1 MDDPKSNSSLTLA
14 TREGRRALC
23 DDDLRITDE
32 ADLVREESVPSR
44 LTTVINGEIIPRLFM
59 LNNQQVTADQIA
71 PETGPRLEDYIVEYA
86 RIILKD
92 ESNQAFVFVEQLH
105 ADGHQLDRIM
115 MDLLAPTARQL
126 GVWWEEDRID
136 FVDVT
141 IGTSRLKQV
150 LHHFRPSRLARAY
163 TEPNPKR
170 ILLLPTP
177 QETHT
182 FGLLVIAEIFRN
194 SGWEVGGG
202 HAMAENEINQLL
214 SDEPWDIVGF
224 SLANER
230 LTAQLADAIASAR
243 WQCKNKAVKILVGG
257 RAFSKNLRPDEQ
269 LGADFVVSDP
279 AQAVR
284 LGEALLS
291 DQRGRSLVQ

>member
-32 ADLVREESVPSR
+32 AGLEREESVPSR
-44 LTTVINGEIIPRLFM
+44 LTTVINGEIIPRLFV
-59 LNNQQVTADQIA
+59 LNNQQVVADQSVHEA
-71 PETGPRLEDYIVEYA
+71 GLRLEDYIVEYA
-86 RIILKD
+86 RIILED
-92 ESNQAFVFVEQLH
+92 ESNRAFTFVEQLH

-150 LHHFRPSRLARAY
+150 LHHFRPSRQARVYA
-163 TEPNPKR
+163 EPNPKR

-182 FGLLVIAEIFRN
+182 FGLLVIAEIFRK

-202 HAMAENEINQLL
+202 HVMADDEMNKLL
-214 SDEPWDIVGF
+214 SEEPWDIVGF
-224 SLANER
+224 SLANAR
-230 LTAQLADAIASAR
+230 LMDKLANAIASAR
-243 WQCKNKAVKILVGG
+243 WQSKNKSVKILVGG
-257 RAFSKNLRPDEQ
+257 RAFSKDLKLDEK

-279 AQAVR
+279 AQAVK

>member
-1 MDDPKSNSSLTLA
+1 MDDPKSNSSFSLA

-23 DDDLRITDE
+23 DDDLRITDQAE
-32 ADLVREESVPSR
+32 LVREESVPTR
-44 LTTVINGEIIPRLFM
+44 LTTVINGEIIPRLFV
-59 LNNQQVTADQIA
+59 LNNQQQLADRTNA
-71 PETGPRLEDYIVEYA
+71 EPGPRLEDYIVEYA

-92 ESNQAFVFVEQLH
+92 ESNQAFTFVEQLH

-150 LHHFRPSRLARAY
+150 LHHFRPSRIARTYA
-163 TEPNPKR
+163 EPNPKR

-177 QETHT
+177 EETHT

-202 HAMAENEINQLL
+202 HAMIEDEINQLL
-214 SDEPWDIVGF
+214 SEESWDIVGF
-224 SLANER
+224 SLANAR
-230 LTAQLADAIASAR
+230 LMDKLANAIASVR
-243 WQCKNKAVKILVGG
+243 WQSKNKAVKILVGG
-257 RAFSKNLRPDEQ
+257 RAFSKDLKPDER

-279 AQAVR
+279 AQAVK